1 MTITYAEQSI
11 PVRPSSGR
19 DIKARRDRIGLTI
32 KELAGRAEVSRDTLS
47 DWERGARNPQ
57 SETVEAV
64 LAALDQL
71 EEEMGIT
78 APAPGQ
84 GPSPGL
90 VRFEVTGVYGADALV
105 VEGPVEN
112 IAELEAMID
121 RIMRGGARRRDDDEN
136 SQG

>member
-1 MTITYAEQSI
+1 MTVAYAEQSR
-11 PVRPSSGR
+11 PVRPSTGR
-19 DIKARRDRIGLTI
+19 DVKARRDRIGMTI
-32 KELAGRAEVSRDTLS
+32 KELAARAEVSRDTLS

-78 APAPGQ
+78 APPPGSS
-84 GPSPGL
+84 PSPGL
-90 VRFEVTGVYGADALV
+90 VRFEVTGIYGADALV

-121 RIMRGGARRRDDDEN
+121 RIMRGSGRRETGEN
-136 SQG
+136 PQD